1 LATVYGLVIFGLAR
15 YIFQFNIPIY
25 EQLFLAAATGIAGMS
40 FQHFRGYFDRAT
52 TRIFYRDTYDVQI
65 FIDDFNKVLVGAY
78 RPIVL
83 LKRAIGVID
92 GNIKPAF
99 CVFGIKETL
108 NLPRRIV
115 GTNESPSFSTE
126 DIDYVRK
133 ITVNMKERLIIVD
146 QLDGTHYELQ
156 KVLQKYEI
164 AVLARIAPSL
174 HEEGIGYLMLGAK
187 KSGNIYTQQD
197 IRVLEII
204 TNALVIALQN
214 ALRYEQIESFNETL
228 QEKVDDATRKLRRSN
243 EKLKTLDETK
253 DDFISMASHQ
263 LRTPLTSI
271 KGYLSMVL
279 EEDAGKLTKMQ
290 REMLGQAFLSSQR
303 MVYLIADLLNVSRLK
318 TGKFIIETAPV
329 NLADVVEQELVQLD
343 ETAAAR
349 SLMLRY
355 DKPEH
360 FPELML
366 DETKIRQVVMNFADN
381 AIYYTPA
388 GGRITVELLDKG
400 ATVELRISDSGIGV
414 PKSEQPH
421 LFTKF
426 YRAGNARQA
435 RPDGT
440 GLGLFMAKKVVL
452 AQGGSLIFESKEG
465 KGSTFGFIFS
475 KSRVAVPRPAHD
487 EDKKPAKETAQAP
500 SK

>member
-1 LATVYGLVIFGLAR
+1 VGL
-15 YIFQFNIPIY
+15 
-25 EQLFLAAATGIAGMS
+25 S
-40 FQHFRGYFDRAT
+40 
-52 TRIFYRDTYDVQI
+52 
-65 FIDDFNKVLVGAY
+65 
-78 RPIVL
+78 
-83 LKRAIGVID
+83 
-92 GNIKPAF
+92 
-99 CVFGIKETL
+99 
-108 NLPRRIV
+108 
-115 GTNESPSFSTE
+115 
-126 DIDYVRK
+126 
-133 ITVNMKERLIIVD
+133 ERLIVVD
-146 QLDGTHYELQ
+146 ELGSSHGELQ
-156 KVLQKYEI
+156 RILQKSNI

-174 HEEGIGYLMLGAK
+174 NEDGIGYLMLGPK
-187 KSGNIYTQQD
+187 KSGNIYTPQD
-197 IRVLEII
+197 RRVLEII

-214 ALRYEQIESFNETL
+214 ALRYEQIESFNMTL
-228 QEKVDDATRKLRRSN
+228 QEKVDDATRKLRRTN

-263 LRTPLTSI
+263 LRTPLTSV

-329 NLADVVEQELVQLD
+329 NLADVVEQELVQLE

-349 SLMLRY
+349 SLTLQY
-355 DKPEH
+355 DKPDH
-360 FPELML
+360 FPEIML
-366 DETKIRQVVMNFADN
+366 DETKIRQVIMNFADN

-388 GGRITVELLDKG
+388 GGRITVQLLDKG
-400 ATVELRISDSGIGV
+400 STVEFRVVDTGIGV
-414 PKSEQPH
+414 PRNEQPH

-452 AQGGSLIFESKEG
+452 AQGGSLLFESKEG
-465 KGSTFGFIFS
+465 KGSTFGFVFS
-475 KSRVAVPRPAHD
+475 KARVAVPSD
-487 EDKKPAKETAQAP
+487 MGKKTPTVV
-500 SK
+500 